1 MAFKDSFTRILTE
14 INNRELEFSLAVR
27 EFNSCMETFKY
38 DNLKQSRKEKI
49 DSKPIT

>member
-1 MAFKDSFTRILTE
+1 MAFKDAFTRILTDV
-14 INNRELEFSLAVR
+14 NNREVDFNLAIR
-27 EFNSCMETFKY
+27 EFNSSMETFKY